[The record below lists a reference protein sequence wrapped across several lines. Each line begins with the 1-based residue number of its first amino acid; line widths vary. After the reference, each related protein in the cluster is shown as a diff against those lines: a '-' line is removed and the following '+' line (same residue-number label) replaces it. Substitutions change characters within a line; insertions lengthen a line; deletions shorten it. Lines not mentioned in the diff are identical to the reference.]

1 MNLVLGRNI
10 SFKNPCV
17 TGKPKSRRLSTA
29 LIVASSLFIAGCADQ
44 IDYRGYLPRG
54 TDVQKIQP
62 GLSKTEVIAIMGSPS
77 TTNTVEGA
85 GDTFYYISSV
95 VKTGAIFEPEV
106 VDREIFAVEFDTDQ
120 NVRKL
125 ANYGIE
131 DGKIIDFIS
140 RTTPT
145 RGSNS
150 SVLRDLFGRL
160 GQFGAPEEAAGP
172 GNDG

>member
-1 MNLVLGRNI
+1 MYLVLEKNI
-10 SFKNPCV
+10 SFKKTRV
-17 TGKPKSRRLSTA
+17 TGRPKSKRLSTVL
-29 LIVASSLFIAGCADQ
+29 LIASSLFIAGCADQ

-77 TTNTVEGA
+77 TTNTVDGA

-106 VDREIFAVEFDTDQ
+106 VDREIFAIEFDADQ

-125 ANYGIE
+125 AHYGIE

-145 RGSNS
+145 RGSS
-150 SVLRDLFGRL
+150 SSILRDLFGRL
-160 GQFGAPEEAAGP
+160 GQFGAPEEP
-172 GNDG
+172 SNPNDG

>member
-1 MNLVLGRNI
+1 MNSALSKNNF
-10 SFKNPCV
+10 FKNLRISG
-17 TGKPKSRRLSTA
+17 TPKSRRLSTA
-29 LIVASSLFIAGCADQ
+29 LLIASSLFITGCADQ

-95 VKTGAIFEPEV
+95 VKTAAIFEPEV
-106 VDREIFAVEFDTDQ
+106 IDREIFAIEFDADQ

-125 ANYGIE
+125 AHYGIE

-145 RGSNS
+145 RGSS
-150 SVLRDLFGRL
+150 SSILRDLFGRL
-160 GQFGAPEEAAGP
+160 GQFGAPEEPTGP
-172 GNDG
+172 NE